1 MVGCTLHTAVVCW
14 GCEAAVL
21 VASASAT
28 SQHAATYA
36 AACAP
41 LPQAKSVLN
50 KLQIFT
56 TEYEQQQGSSVMLSS
71 RLHPSYEKAL
81 ARVKRALEEE
91 QQPQQ
96 EAAQQQLEA
105 AQQQQQQQ
113 QQQQREQAQRAQR
126 GRERQQ
132 QEARR
137 SRWGLQNERALQSP
151 AEQQQEQQEE
161 EQASQTQQQE
171 QQAQQEVQH
180 EPQQMQRRQQ
190 QEQAQQDATDSG
202 GLAAL
207 LAEQPFRRRAQQ
219 REPGAEEQQEQQ
231 PADRAALPGAEQLQP
246 QQQEEVEWQAEL
258 LPRPQWQPP
267 AAEQPGVQ
275 PSEGEAVDRGQRA
288 TALAASTTAQQQ
300 AKQQQQKQ
308 VQQAAAPWAQLLA
321 LAAAL
326 GAAALRLLRSIVT
339 GLASFWLALYRRLP
353 VFIRRLFWRSWP
365 PQVGQLA
372 GHVAGSG
379 VLRCSR
385 LFGSHVHRQPC
396 SCHISAS

>member
-1 MVGCTLHTAVVCW
+1 MWQLCLLSVPVPTAP
-14 GCEAAVL
+14 A
-21 VASASAT
+21 
-28 SQHAATYA
+28 AATYVPT
-36 AACAP
+36 CVS

-96 EAAQQQLEA
+96 EAAA
-105 AQQQQQQQ
+105 AQQ

-137 SRWGLQNERALQSP
+137 SRWGLQNEQASQLP
-151 AEQQQEQQEE
+151 AQQQQEQQEE

-171 QQAQQEVQH
+171 QQAQQEIQH
-180 EPQQMQRRQQ
+180 EPQQTQRRQQ
-190 QEQAQQDATDSG
+190 QEQAQQDDTDSG

-267 AAEQPGVQ
+267 AAEQPGVR
-275 PSEGEAVDRGQRA
+275 PSKGEAVDRGQRA
-288 TALAASTTAQQQ
+288 PAPAASTTAQQQ